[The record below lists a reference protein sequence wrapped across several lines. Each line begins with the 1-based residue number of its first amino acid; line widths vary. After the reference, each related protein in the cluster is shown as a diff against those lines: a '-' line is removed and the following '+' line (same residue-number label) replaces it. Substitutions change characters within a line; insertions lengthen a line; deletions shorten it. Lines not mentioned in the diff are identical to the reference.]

1 MRLQFAGPFLFA
13 VSLIAAA
20 PAGVFAQ
27 SGVKVALDEVV
38 DNRITEGMMNG
49 SLELKVKLEGT
60 ALEKVSAARILVKEA
75 RDNSGKTLEA
85 PKPPEFSDRNVNAG
99 ILEISLP
106 SPPRSAQSVSVKG
119 TVELFVPSR
128 DPAATIK
135 VDKALAKLDAPL
147 SSKALKSAKLTITP
161 LSPERYAQEKQKQK
175 ITEKDIEEIR
185 ARGKAAGAS
194 DKEIEMAVGLAQAMD
209 EMGAEPLPEG
219 AVVLSGSS
227 KDFDRIQSLE
237 MIGTDGEPL
246 SITSRTSSTRGDS
259 TLMVM
264 QPSHPIPP
272 DTSMKL
278 VLFTEKSRMTVPFE
292 LKNVPLP

>member
-1 MRLQFAGPFLFA
+1 MRQIAGPFLFA
-13 VSLIAAA
+13 LCLIATA

-38 DNRITEGMMNG
+38 DNRITEGMMSG
-49 SLELKVKLEGT
+49 TLQLKVKLEGT
-60 ALEKVSAARILVKEA
+60 ALEKVTAARILVKEA
-75 RDNSGKTLEA
+75 RDSSGKTLEA
-85 PKPPEFSDRNVNAG
+85 PKPPDFTDRNVNAG

-106 SPPRSAQSVSVKG
+106 SPPRSAKSVSVKG

-135 VDKALAKLDAPL
+135 VDKPLSKLDAPIA
-147 SSKALKSAKLTITP
+147 SKALKSAKLSLTP
-161 LSPERYAQEKQKQK
+161 LSADRYIEEKKKQK

-194 DKEIEMAVGLAQAMD
+194 DKDIEMAIGLAQAME
-209 EMGAEPLPEG
+209 EMGNEPLPDG
-219 AVVLSGSS
+219 AVVLSGAS

-237 MIGTDGEPL
+237 FIGKDGEPL
-246 SITSRTSSTRGDS
+246 HISSRSSSTRGES
-259 TLMVM
+259 TIMVL
-264 QPSHPIPP
+264 QPAEPIPP
-272 DTSMKL
+272 DAPLQL
-278 VLFTEKSRMTVPFE
+278 VLLTDKSRMTVPFE